1 MLSALTNTLSPSRT
15 LNGLPVSAVSVLT
28 KAAAIIRMH
37 VTDPGSVLFN
47 IRLKYIINSRTQMD
61 EEIIGLKDVHKAF
74 GEKEVHTGVT
84 LSIKK
89 GENIT
94 VLGGSGSGKSVL
106 LKEITG
112 LLKPDSG
119 DILIEGDNIVSM
131 SESELVN
138 VRKKIGMPIQ
148 GAALFDSLTVE
159 ENIAYPLRENT
170 SFPDDEIGD
179 IVAKNLE
186 MVGLPDI
193 QDKMPN
199 DLSGGMKKR
208 VGLARAMAMNPKILL
223 YDEPT
228 TGLDPPNITRINHLI
243 RDMQEQFGITAVIIT
258 HDVSS
263 AFEISDRLA
272 FLYHG
277 KIVFAGTVEEAKNTD
292 VQILSDF
299 INAKL
304 EGGDE

>member
-1 MLSALTNTLSPSRT
+1 MS
-15 LNGLPVSAVSVLT
+15 
-28 KAAAIIRMH
+28 
-37 VTDPGSVLFN
+37 
-47 IRLKYIINSRTQMD
+47 
-61 EEIIGLKDVHKAF
+61 EEIIGINNVYKAF
-74 GEKEVHTGVT
+74 DTKEVHNGVN
-84 LSIKK
+84 LSIQR

-119 DILIEGDNIVSM
+119 DVIVDGDNIIHM
-131 SESELVN
+131 NETELVN
-138 VRKKIGMPIQ
+138 VRKKIGMLFQ

-159 ENIAYPLRENT
+159 ENIAYPLRENAN
-170 SFPDDEIGD
+170 FPEDEIKE

-193 QDKMPN
+193 QDKMPS

-228 TGLDPPNITRINHLI
+228 TGLDPPNITRINQLI
-243 RDMQEQFGITAVIIT
+243 RNMQEKFGITGVIIT
-258 HDVSS
+258 HDVQS
-263 AFEISDRLA
+263 AFEISDRIA

-277 KIVFAGTVEEAKNTD
+277 RIVFTGTVEEAKNTD
-292 VQILSDF
+292 VEILSDF
-299 INAKL
+299 INAKM

>member
-1 MLSALTNTLSPSRT
+1 MP
-15 LNGLPVSAVSVLT
+15 
-28 KAAAIIRMH
+28 
-37 VTDPGSVLFN
+37 
-47 IRLKYIINSRTQMD
+47 
-61 EEIIGLKDVHKAF
+61 EEIIGIRNVYKAF
-74 GEKEVHTGVT
+74 DTKEVHMGVD
-84 LSIKK
+84 LSIEK

-119 DILIEGDNIVSM
+119 DVIVEGENIVPLN
-131 SESELVN
+131 EAQLVN
-138 VRKKIGMPIQ
+138 VRKKMGMLFQ

-159 ENIAYPLRENT
+159 ENIAYPLRENAN
-170 SFPDDEIGD
+170 FPENEIRE

-193 QDKMPN
+193 EDKMPS

-228 TGLDPPNITRINHLI
+228 TGLDPPNITRINQLI
-243 RDMQEQFGITAVIIT
+243 RDMQKQFGITGVIIT
-258 HDVSS
+258 HDVQS
-263 AFEISDRLA
+263 AFEISDKIA

-277 KIVFAGTVEEAKNTD
+277 KIVFTGTVEEAKKTD
-292 VQILSDF
+292 VEILSNF
-299 INAKL
+299 INAKM

>member
-1 MLSALTNTLSPSRT
+1 MP
-15 LNGLPVSAVSVLT
+15 
-28 KAAAIIRMH
+28 
-37 VTDPGSVLFN
+37 
-47 IRLKYIINSRTQMD
+47 
-61 EEIIGLKDVHKAF
+61 EEIIGIKNVYKAF
-74 GEKEVHTGVT
+74 NSKEVHTGVT

-119 DILIEGDNIVSM
+119 DVIVEGQNIVPM
-131 SESELVN
+131 DERELVN
-138 VRKKIGMPIQ
+138 VRKNIGMLFQ
-148 GAALFDSLTVE
+148 GSALFDSLTVE
-159 ENIAYPLRENT
+159 ENIAYPLRENA
-170 SFPDDEIGD
+170 SFLENEIKE

-186 MVGLPDI
+186 LVGLPDI
-193 QDKMPN
+193 EDKMPS

-228 TGLDPPNITRINHLI
+228 TGLDPPNITRINQLI
-243 RDMQEQFGITAVIIT
+243 RDMQAQFGITGVIIT
-258 HDVSS
+258 HDVQS
-263 AFEISDRLA
+263 AFEISDRVA

-277 KIVFAGTVEEAKNTD
+277 KIVFTGTVEEAKNTD
-292 VQILSDF
+292 VEILSDF
-299 INAKL
+299 INAKM

>member
-1 MLSALTNTLSPSRT
+1 MA
-15 LNGLPVSAVSVLT
+15 
-28 KAAAIIRMH
+28 
-37 VTDPGSVLFN
+37 D
-47 IRLKYIINSRTQMD
+47 
-61 EEIIGLKDVHKAF
+61 EIIGINNVYKAF
-74 GEKEVHTGVT
+74 DTKEVHNGVN
-84 LSIKK
+84 LSIQR

-112 LLKPDSG
+112 LLKPDKG
-119 DILIEGDNIVSM
+119 EVVIEGENIVPM
-131 SESELVN
+131 DERELVN
-138 VRKKIGMPIQ
+138 VRKKIGMLFQ

-159 ENIAYPLRENT
+159 ENIAYPLRENAN
-170 SFPDDEIGD
+170 FPENEIKE
-179 IVAKNLE
+179 IVARNLE
-186 MVGLPDI
+186 MVGLSDI
-193 QDKMPN
+193 QDKMPS

-243 RDMQEQFGITAVIIT
+243 RNMQEQFGITGVIIT
-258 HDVSS
+258 HDVQS
-263 AFEISDRLA
+263 AFEISDRIA

-277 KIVFAGTVEEAKNTD
+277 KIVFTGTVEEAKNTD
-292 VQILSDF
+292 VEILRNF
-299 INAKL
+299 INAKM

>member
-1 MLSALTNTLSPSRT
+1 MQ
-15 LNGLPVSAVSVLT
+15 
-28 KAAAIIRMH
+28 
-37 VTDPGSVLFN
+37 D
-47 IRLKYIINSRTQMD
+47 
-61 EEIIGLKDVHKAF
+61 EIIIDIRDVYKSF
-74 GEKEVHTGVT
+74 GPKEVHSGLT

-119 DILIEGDNIVSM
+119 DVIVEGENIVLL
-131 SESELVN
+131 EEKDLVRI
-138 VRKKIGMPIQ
+138 RKKMGMLFQ

-170 SFPDDEIGD
+170 DFPENEIRD

-186 MVGLPDI
+186 LVGLPGI
-193 QDKMPN
+193 EDKMPS

-228 TGLDPPNITRINHLI
+228 TGLDPPNISRINQLI
-243 RDMQEQFGITAVIIT
+243 RDMQAQFGITGVIIT
-258 HDVSS
+258 HDVRS
-263 AFEISDRLA
+263 AFQISDRVA

-277 KIVFAGTVEEAKNTD
+277 KIIFTGTVDEAEKTD
-292 VQILSDF
+292 IEILSDF
-299 INAKL
+299 IHGRMDDA
-304 EGGDE
+304 DV

>member
-1 MLSALTNTLSPSRT
+1 MQ
-15 LNGLPVSAVSVLT
+15 
-28 KAAAIIRMH
+28 
-37 VTDPGSVLFN
+37 D
-47 IRLKYIINSRTQMD
+47 
-61 EEIIGLKDVHKAF
+61 EIIIDIKDVYKSF
-74 GEKEVHTGVT
+74 GPKEVHSGLT
-84 LSIKK
+84 LSIRK

-119 DILIEGDNIVSM
+119 DVIVEGENIVPLD
-131 SESELVN
+131 ENDLVG
-138 VRKKIGMPIQ
+138 VRKKMGMLFQ

-170 SFPDDEIGD
+170 DFPEGEIREV
-179 IVAKNLE
+179 VAKNLE
-186 MVGLPDI
+186 LVGLPGI
-193 QDKMPN
+193 EDKMPS

-228 TGLDPPNITRINHLI
+228 TGLDPPNISRINQLI
-243 RDMQEQFGITAVIIT
+243 RDMQAQFGITGVIIT
-258 HDVSS
+258 HDVQS
-263 AFEISDRLA
+263 AFEISDRVA

-277 KIVFAGTVEEAKNTD
+277 KIIFTGTVDEAESTD
-292 VQILSDF
+292 IEILSDF
-299 INAKL
+299 IHGRM
-304 EGGDE
+304 EGADA

>member
-1 MLSALTNTLSPSRT
+1 MA
-15 LNGLPVSAVSVLT
+15 
-28 KAAAIIRMH
+28 
-37 VTDPGSVLFN
+37 D
-47 IRLKYIINSRTQMD
+47 
-61 EEIIGLKDVHKAF
+61 EIIGINNVYKAF
-74 GEKEVHTGVT
+74 DTKEVHNGVN
-84 LSIKK
+84 LSIQR

-112 LLKPDSG
+112 LLKPDKG
-119 DILIEGDNIVSM
+119 KVIIEGENIVLM
-131 SESELVN
+131 DERELVN
-138 VRKKIGMPIQ
+138 VRKKIGMLFQ

-159 ENIAYPLRENT
+159 ENIAYPIRENAN
-170 SFPDDEIGD
+170 FPENEIKE
-179 IVAKNLE
+179 IVARNLE

-193 QDKMPN
+193 EDKMPS

-228 TGLDPPNITRINHLI
+228 TGLDPPNITRINHLV
-243 RDMQEQFGITAVIIT
+243 RNMQEKFGITGVIIT
-258 HDVSS
+258 HDVQS
-263 AFEISDRLA
+263 AFEISDRIA

-277 KIVFAGTVEEAKNTD
+277 KIVFTGTVEEAKNTD
-292 VQILSDF
+292 VEILRDF
-299 INAKL
+299 INAKM

>member
-1 MLSALTNTLSPSRT
+1 MP
-15 LNGLPVSAVSVLT
+15 
-28 KAAAIIRMH
+28 
-37 VTDPGSVLFN
+37 
-47 IRLKYIINSRTQMD
+47 
-61 EEIIGLKDVHKAF
+61 EEIIGIKNVYKAF
-74 GEKEVHTGVT
+74 DSKEVHTGVT

-119 DILIEGDNIVSM
+119 DVIIEGQNIVPM
-131 SESELVN
+131 DERELVN
-138 VRKKIGMPIQ
+138 VRKNIGMLFQ
-148 GAALFDSLTVE
+148 GSALFDSLTVE
-159 ENIAYPLRENT
+159 ENIAYPLRENA
-170 SFPDDEIGD
+170 SFLENEIKE

-186 MVGLPDI
+186 LVGLPDI
-193 QDKMPN
+193 EDKMPS

-228 TGLDPPNITRINHLI
+228 TGLDPPNITRINLLI
-243 RDMQEQFGITAVIIT
+243 RDMQAQFGITGVIIT
-258 HDVSS
+258 HDVQS
-263 AFEISDRLA
+263 AFEISDRVA

-277 KIVFAGTVEEAKNTD
+277 KIVFTGTVEEAKNTD
-292 VQILSDF
+292 VEILSDF
-299 INAKL
+299 INAKM

>member
-1 MLSALTNTLSPSRT
+1 MA
-15 LNGLPVSAVSVLT
+15 
-28 KAAAIIRMH
+28 
-37 VTDPGSVLFN
+37 D
-47 IRLKYIINSRTQMD
+47 
-61 EEIIGLKDVHKAF
+61 EIIGINNVYKAF
-74 GEKEVHTGVT
+74 DTKEVHNGVN
-84 LSIKK
+84 LSIQR

-112 LLKPDSG
+112 LLKPDKG
-119 DILIEGDNIVSM
+119 EVIIEGENIVPM
-131 SESELVN
+131 DERELVN
-138 VRKKIGMPIQ
+138 VRKKIGMLFQ

-159 ENIAYPLRENT
+159 ENIAYPIRENAN
-170 SFPDDEIGD
+170 FPENEIKE
-179 IVAKNLE
+179 IVARNLE

-193 QDKMPN
+193 EDKMPS

-243 RDMQEQFGITAVIIT
+243 RNMQEKFGITGVIIT
-258 HDVSS
+258 HDVQS
-263 AFEISDRLA
+263 AFEISDRIA

-277 KIVFAGTVEEAKNTD
+277 KIVFTGTVEEAKNTD
-292 VQILSDF
+292 VEILRDF
-299 INAKL
+299 INAKM